1 MMMIDTTI
9 TIHGKVG
16 ATYKLTLDQYG
27 TTTNREVI
35 DTTGSKFGGSN
46 FDMSPKISSS
56 GLFCEFPEK
65 SIKTGDKW
73 TKTTSDS
80 ISAAGLGGK
89 MGFDVNTEYT
99 LGAKEKIAGKEMQKI
114 TFTSTME
121 IGGKSKMQGMDFYI
135 EGTGIV
141 NGFMYIDPVSKVIS
155 ESDTDTEMEMTMAL
169 TGQQAMTIPMSIKMK
184 MTQKLK

>member
-1 MMMIDTTI
+1 MSVNGQEMKVNGGSNSETKFSIENVLPNGGAEVITSVWNMKTHSKMMMIDTTI

-65 SIKTGDKW
+65 SIKQEINGPKLPATRYQQLVWVAKW
-73 TKTTSDS
+73 V
-80 ISAAGLGGK
+80 L
-89 MGFDVNTEYT
+89 M
-99 LGAKEKIAGKEMQKI
+99 
-114 TFTSTME
+114 
-121 IGGKSKMQGMDFYI
+121 
-135 EGTGIV
+135 
-141 NGFMYIDPVSKVIS
+141 
-155 ESDTDTEMEMTMAL
+155 
-169 TGQQAMTIPMSIKMK
+169 
-184 MTQKLK
+184 